1 MRHRPTIKD
10 RLLAI
15 AAVAHSRHVYRK
27 FVTATGRAVAVQ
39 ERALLDKIRRN
50 ADSDFGRD
58 YRFDTIRSPADF
70 ARAIPILRYEDHKP
84 YIEQVKAGKLEAMF
98 GGSQQVHMFAMS
110 SGTTAEPKYI
120 PVTDHFLNEYRAGWN
135 AWGIK
140 AILDHPGSI
149 LRRIVQVSSRMDE
162 SRTPSG
168 IPCGAITGL
177 MASTQKRL
185 VRKYYVSPPCIAEID
200 EAAAKYYTIMRLA
213 VPADVSFVCTAS
225 PATQLKL
232 ARTADEHREQLI
244 RDVHDGT
251 LWDDLPVSG
260 HVREILKPRMLP
272 NHAAAKDLETIVH
285 RTGRLL
291 PRDYWNLGFLANW
304 TGGTMGLYLPEL
316 PEYFGDV
323 PVRDVGL
330 LASEGRV
337 SIPVE
342 DGTPAGILDVT
353 GSYFEF
359 VPRDRIDD
367 TNPPAMPCHRLDV
380 GQEYFVL
387 MTTSSGLYRY
397 DLGDLV
403 RVVGYAGQSPIIEF
417 LNKGAHVSSL
427 AGEKLTEHQVILAV
441 ERVAAQMALPLTNC
455 ILAPHWDRP
464 PHYVLH
470 VPRPAGIPLQT
481 ERLAAVM
488 ETALQAVNVEYAGKR
503 HSERLGPVRV
513 NVVPPQ
519 FIADLDRQRADRFRR
534 GNEQFKHQYLF
545 VRPGD
550 DAEFP
555 AGSE

>member
-10 RLLAI
+10 RLLAV

-58 YRFDTIRSPADF
+58 YRFDTIHSPADF
-70 ARAIPILRYEDHKP
+70 ARTIPVLRYEDHKP
-84 YIEQVKAGKLEAMF
+84 YIEQVKAGKVKAMF

-177 MASTQKRL
+177 MACTQKRL

-200 EAAAKYYTIMRLA
+200 EAAAKYYTIMRLG

-251 LWDDLPVSG
+251 LWDALPVSG
-260 HVREILKPRMLP
+260 RVREILKPRMLP
-272 NHAAAKDLETIVH
+272 DRAAAKELETIVH

-304 TGGTMGLYLPEL
+304 TGGTMGLYLPAL

-337 SIPVE
+337 SIPVD

-403 RVVGYAGQSPIIEF
+403 RVVGYAGQAPIIEF

-441 ERVAAQMALPLTNC
+441 ERVAAQMAVPLTNC

-470 VPRPAGIPLQT
+470 VPRPDGIPLQT
-481 ERLAAVM
+481 DRLAAVM

-513 NVVPPQ
+513 NIVPSQ

-534 GNEQFKHQYLF
+534 GNEQYKHQYLF

-550 DAEFP
+550 DADFP
-555 AGSE
+555 AGE

>member
-10 RLLAI
+10 RLLAV

-58 YRFDTIRSPADF
+58 YRFDTIHSPADF
-70 ARAIPILRYEDHKP
+70 ARTIPVLRYEDHKP
-84 YIEQVKAGKLEAMF
+84 YIEQVKAGKVKAMF

-177 MASTQKRL
+177 MACTQKRL

-200 EAAAKYYTIMRLA
+200 EAAAKYYTIMRLG

-251 LWDDLPVSG
+251 LWDALPVSG
-260 HVREILKPRMLP
+260 RVREILKPRMLP
-272 NHAAAKDLETIVH
+272 DRAAAKELETIVH

-304 TGGTMGLYLPEL
+304 TGGTMGLYLPAL

-337 SIPVE
+337 SIPVD

-403 RVVGYAGQSPIIEF
+403 RVIGYAGQAPIIEF

-441 ERVAAQMALPLTNC
+441 ERVAAQMAVPLTNC

-470 VPRPAGIPLQT
+470 VPRPDGIPLQT
-481 ERLAAVM
+481 DRLAAVM

-513 NVVPPQ
+513 NIVPSQ

-534 GNEQFKHQYLF
+534 GNEQYKHQYLF

-550 DAEFP
+550 DADFP
-555 AGSE
+555 AGE